1 MSEILPAVPPLCRGF
16 ASPMMQMGSKNSHD
30 QILRESS
37 FNLIPNMAN
46 IMTLKVVLLE
56 QSLKGPTAVRFK
68 GVNTREYLWSS
79 RSKGFFIV
87 ESSVNLPGK
96 NWSLFT
102 G

>member
-1 MSEILPAVPPLCRGF
+1 MSEILPEVPPLCRRF
-16 ASPMMQMGSKNSHD
+16 APPMMQMGSKNSYEE
-30 QILRESS
+30 IFRESS
-37 FNLIPNMAN
+37 FNLMPNMAN

-56 QSLKGPTAVRFK
+56 QSLKGPAVVRFK
-68 GVNTREYLWSS
+68 GVSTREYLWSS

-87 ESSVNLPGK
+87 ESSVSLPGK